1 MSAPDVSVRTTI
13 SADPLDIWAA
23 VADPRRLTEWSPDS
37 TAVRCSVE
45 GPLPVG
51 VTFSGSNRNG
61 PFRWSTSSRVVE
73 SESGRSFAFD
83 VSFLGMAVSR
93 WRYELTVGP
102 AGVDVEEQWWDRR
115 GPVMKALGL
124 VGTGVGNRREYNE
137 AGMRVTLAAL
147 KAGLEGTV
155 DEAP

>member
-51 VTFSGSNRNG
+51 VSFSGSNRNG
-61 PFRWSTSSRVVE
+61 LFRWSTISRVVE
-73 SESGRSFAFD
+73 SDPGRSFAFD
-83 VSFLGMAVSR
+83 VSFLGLAVSR

-102 AGVDVEEQWWDRR
+102 SGVEVQEQWWDRR
-115 GPVMKALGL
+115 GPVMTGLGL
-124 VGTGVGNRREYNE
+124 VGTGVANRREYNE

-147 KAGLEGTV
+147 KAGLEGPS
-155 DEAP
+155 ERA